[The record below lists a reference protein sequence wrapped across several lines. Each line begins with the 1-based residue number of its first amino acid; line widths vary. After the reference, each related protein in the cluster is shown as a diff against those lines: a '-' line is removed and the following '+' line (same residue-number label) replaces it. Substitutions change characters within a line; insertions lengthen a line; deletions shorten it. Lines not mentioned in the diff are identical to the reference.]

1 MSMSRNRRPAQ
12 AGFTLIETMI
22 ALVILTIGV
31 MAMALLG
38 MRTMQ
43 TSQHSKYM
51 SVAATLASE
60 KLEDLNRWDGTK
72 DVPVCVPTGSTS
84 VGSLTTDVLQTT
96 TCPQGVQS
104 GPAAYYDDVSLT
116 LTNSTG
122 NCPSS
127 STGCFAETISTIN
140 NGNTE
145 FTTTYH
151 SPDGLIGATPPSSTA
166 PPTTF
171 HRRWIIEADQPVV
184 GVRRI
189 TVLVT
194 LMDQTIRPGAIFQMS
209 VVRP

>member
-1 MSMSRNRRPAQ
+1 MSKSRNRKPAQ
-12 AGFTLIETMI
+12 SGFTLIETLI
-22 ALVILTIGV
+22 ALAILTIGV

-51 SVAATLASE
+51 AVAATLASE
-60 KLEDLNRWDGTK
+60 KLEDLNRWDGTH
-72 DVPVCVPTGSTS
+72 DAPVCVPNGSTS

-96 TCPQGVQS
+96 TCPSAQS
-104 GPAAYYDDVSLT
+104 GPVAYYDDVSLT

-122 NCPSS
+122 NCPPSS
-127 STGCFAETISTIN
+127 AGCFAETISTIT
-140 NGNTE
+140 NGSTQ
-145 FTTTYH
+145 FTTIYH
-151 SPDGLIGATPPSSTA
+151 SPDGQIGATLPSSTA

-171 HRRWIIEADQPVV
+171 HRRWVIEADQPVV

-194 LMDQTIRPGAIFQMS
+194 LMDQTIRPGAVFQMS
-209 VVRP
+209 IVRP